1 MPPARADLYWNL
13 DEGATMKFLR
23 NFYVTG
29 DATARVSHAS
39 MTLGRF
45 FVPQERMH
53 ALWQAMAEDMQG
65 HFDPDI
71 KLRFAPPLSEQHSRH
86 FNFYLDFDMVLTVP
100 DLPAEGMRRVAQ
112 LLHEEAGRFF
122 PDRADVHSAMSIYVC
137 TKGGEGKPA
146 PLKNFVLWEESD
158 QVGTELPFEAQQAA
172 TRLLREA
179 VEEAEERAR
188 TLRFDVAAWTM
199 AVRGGGDGA
208 HFVDNDGR
216 LWVRSVDPSQ
226 VRFRRDASLL
236 EVGNDVVANPE
247 ALRLLAQAVVR
258 AKTERQTVAVS
269 EAAAR
274 ELSALKVGSQTSVLV
289 GGVHLRPKHRA
300 FKHGCH
306 IHWKPCVVD
315 VTRALQIR
323 RGVVLALSREQEEL
337 SALFRTKL
345 GEAEWDS
352 FVDESVYSTGLRMIG
367 APKACQVRSLGA
379 AVPYRFQITNPAR
392 NETKFFAVDNS
403 YYELEFIYKNGECV
417 EHFVENDMI
426 ICRDE
431 RLFLKFTEKA
441 LKATSVRCPDD
452 EVLTEGYFAHSG
464 LHTVQSATLQPLGG
478 KKKRGRAADDEKAE
492 KKTMGKDH
500 SLWVQITDKKRL
512 EILRSQLLRHSSE
525 YKNCLLK
532 AMEHP
537 TKREIRVFL
546 TNIGCTFCLNKNGFH
561 SGNRAWM
568 KVHERGD
575 KLKIVASHM
584 ECYSTKEQ
592 TSGVSC
598 SDFKSIALTTPPQT
612 HVDLFQKAA
621 VVVAVTAPRSSAA
634 GASSSLPAHDAKPK
648 LKKNLPSIQ
657 NDKAARRIAALLQQ

>member
-1 MPPARADLYWNL
+1 MPPARADLYWDVDNSL
-13 DEGATMKFLR
+13 TMRFLR
-23 NFYVTG
+23 KFYVTG

-45 FVPQERMH
+45 FVPQERMPD
-53 ALWQAMAEDMQG
+53 LWHAMALDMHG
-65 HFDPDI
+65 HFDPRAE
-71 KLRFAPPLSEQHSRH
+71 LRFAPPLSEQHSRH
-86 FNFYLDFDMVLTVP
+86 FHFYLDLDMLLSVP
-100 DLPAEGMRRVAQ
+100 VLPAEGMRRLAQ
-112 LLHEEAGRFF
+112 VLYDEAGRFF
-122 PDRADVHSAMSIYVC
+122 PDRADVHGAMSIYVC
-137 TKGGEGKPA
+137 TKSGEGKPA

-158 QVGTELPFEAQQAA
+158 QMGVELPLEAQQVA

-188 TLRFDVAAWTM
+188 TLSFDAAAWTM

-208 HFVDNDGR
+208 HFVDDDGR

-226 VRFRRDASLL
+226 VRFRRDASL
-236 EVGNDVVANPE
+236 VADDVVTNPE

-258 AKTERQTVAVS
+258 AKRERQTIVVS
-269 EAAAR
+269 EAVAR

-289 GGVHLRPKHRA
+289 EGVHLRPKLRA

-306 IHWKPCVVD
+306 IHWNPCVVD

-337 SALFRTKL
+337 SALFGTKL

-352 FVDESVYSTGLRMIG
+352 FVDESVYNTGLRMIG
-367 APKACQVRSLGA
+367 APKACQVRNLGA
-379 AVPYRFQITNPAR
+379 AVPYRYQITNNAR

-403 YYELEFIYKNGECV
+403 YYELDFIYENGRCV
-417 EHFVENDMI
+417 EHFLEDGMP

-431 RLFLKFTEKA
+431 RLFTRFTEKA
-441 LKATSVRCPDD
+441 LKATSVRCHDD
-452 EVLTEGYFAHSG
+452 EELTEGFFAHSG
-464 LHTVQSATLQPLGG
+464 LHTVQSTALQPPGS

-512 EILRSQLLRHSSE
+512 DILRTQLLRHSSE
-525 YKNCLLK
+525 YKNCILK

-568 KVHERGD
+568 KVYERGD

-592 TSGVSC
+592 TSGIPC
-598 SDFKSIALTTPPQT
+598 SGFQSIALTTPPQT
-612 HVDLFQKAA
+612 HVELFQKAA
-621 VVVAVTAPRSSAA
+621 VVIADTAPCPSAET
-634 GASSSLPAHDAKPK
+634 GSSSLPAQDEKPK
-648 LKKNLPSIQ
+648 FVKNLPSVQ